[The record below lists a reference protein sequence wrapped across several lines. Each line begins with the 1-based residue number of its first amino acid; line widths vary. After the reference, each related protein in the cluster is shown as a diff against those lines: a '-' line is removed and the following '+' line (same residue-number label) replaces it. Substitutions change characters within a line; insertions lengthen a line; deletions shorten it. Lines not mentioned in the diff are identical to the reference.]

1 MADGHAGPKV
11 GVIVN
16 AENLFPGG
24 QKNIKIFENISIF
37 LFMQKSRKQKE
48 KFFFFTQI
56 SIYLKFYRSILFSI
70 QQNRWIKENYLFRMR
85 KLKDQGKI
93 D

>member
-1 MADGHAGPKV
+1 MK
-11 GVIVN
+11 
-16 AENLFPGG
+16 AEKQN
-24 QKNIKIFENISIF
+24 NIKEGIKEKNG
-37 LFMQKSRKQKE
+37 RQKE
-48 KFFFFTQI
+48 TFFFFTQI